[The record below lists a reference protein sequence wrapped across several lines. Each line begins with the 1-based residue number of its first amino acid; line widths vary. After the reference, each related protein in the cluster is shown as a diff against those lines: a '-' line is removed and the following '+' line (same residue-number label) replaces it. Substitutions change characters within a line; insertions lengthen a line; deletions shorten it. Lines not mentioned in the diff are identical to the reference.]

1 MPPAPRGARIS
12 YGPRRMPGWSV
23 NDGKC
28 VDYIRLGDN
37 KEMESD
43 GTARRRRASVT
54 RYESANDADRNDL
67 DFWRQ
72 IPEGERILQAWRL
85 TQEQWRLADL
95 PDESGLC
102 RSVASVRRR

>member
-1 MPPAPRGARIS
+1 MPPAPSGETIS
-12 YGPRRMPGWSV
+12 YGPRRMPAWSV
-23 NDGKC
+23 NGWKC
-28 VDYIRLGDN
+28 VDYIRVGDN

-43 GTARRRRASVT
+43 RTARRHRASVT
-54 RYESANDADRNDL
+54 RYESAADADRHDL

-95 PDESGLC
+95 PDESGFC
-102 RSVASVRRR
+102 RSVASVRR